1 MNFNARRKEH
11 LKNGSTTTV
20 S

>member
-1 MNFNARRKEH
+1 MNINARRKEH

>member
-1 MNFNARRKEH
+1 MNINARRKKH